1 MGLCLTAQTIA
12 TTAFA
17 TSQVSPQLAAEGVKI
32 VVVHG
37 TKCVDINGTLSDCD
51 PKTGYSAVGNSTLVG
66 ISHPA
71 IYPQINMATISN
83 TTVPVSNAT
92 NATSATNEHDY
103 KWGFSWAISDYTSS
117 SKDSGL
123 SSYVDSNNDVDYC
136 QVARSKQIALPGI
149 TNSTACRD
157 GYVAGWKSW
166 CKSDGLDCAYWA
178 ATGTYP
184 SLIAHAQKMDVPC
197 VPWCL
202 DRQFLAKG
210 YHNNSTHPQPHGA
223 GIARLTY

>member
-1 MGLCLTAQTIA
+1 MTDPPKVNA
-12 TTAFA
+12 TTNANS
-17 TSQVSPQLAAEGVKI
+17 TWNPQGTGKI
-32 VVVHG
+32 VG
-37 TKCVDINGTLSDCD
+37 TAS
-51 PKTGYSAVGNSTLVG
+51 
-66 ISHPA
+66 PA
-71 IYPQINMATISN
+71 IYPQINMATINN
-83 TTVPVSNAT
+83 TTVTVSHAI

-103 KWGFSWAISDYTSS
+103 KWGFKDAVNDYNGS
-117 SKDSGL
+117 SKDNGDL
-123 SSYVDSNNDVDYC
+123 DIFVNSNDDVNDC
-136 QVARSKQIALPGI
+136 QVAHYDTLKHRELTGI

-210 YHNNSTHPQPHGA
+210 YHNNNNNSTVVSA
-223 GIARLTY
+223 GTAHLTD